1 MSPNDALQALLGR
14 LGPAGVWLRP
24 DAPDA
29 HAPSPGE
36 WLAHEKDWRG
46 RYHGRAL
53 AIVRPATLDEVVY
66 AVQLCAQAGLSL
78 VPQGGNTSL
87 VGGSVPDTS
96 GQQVVLNLQR
106 MNRVLQV
113 DPANLSMQVE
123 AGCLLSEVQDAARA
137 QGLLFPLSLA
147 AEGSCTI
154 GGNLAT
160 NAGGTQVLRYGTARE
175 LCLGLQVVTA
185 QGEVLDQL
193 TALRKNNTG
202 YDLRDLFV
210 GSEGTLGVITA
221 AALRLHPLPRGTATC
236 LLPCT
241 DLDAAVAALGSARS
255 HLDAGLTAFE
265 AMGELPLHLLRQHAP
280 TTARALH
287 HWHGAALPRWLLL
300 IECQSSESSAHAHER
315 LSHWLTHIATTQP
328 GLQIDQ
334 ALLAQ
339 SQEQA
344 QAMWAVRE
352 QIPLAEK
359 AEGLMVKHD
368 IGLPTSALA
377 DFVADMERTIPKR
390 WPGARIVCFGHL
402 GDGNLHFNVQP
413 PPHQR
418 DAAGL
423 AAFEPAVNAVVFDA
437 VQARAGTLS
446 AEHGIGA
453 LRLQELQQRQSPVAL
468 RLMQAIRQALDP
480 ARTFNP
486 GRLLP

>member
-1 MSPNDALQALLGR
+1 
-14 LGPAGVWLRP
+14 
-24 DAPDA
+24 
-29 HAPSPGE
+29 
-36 WLAHEKDWRG
+36 
-46 RYHGRAL
+46 
-53 AIVRPATLDEVVY
+53 
-66 AVQLCAQAGLSL
+66 
-78 VPQGGNTSL
+78 
-87 VGGSVPDTS
+87 
-96 GQQVVLNLQR
+96 
-106 MNRVLQV
+106 
-113 DPANLSMQVE
+113 
-123 AGCLLSEVQDAARA
+123 
-137 QGLLFPLSLA
+137 
-147 AEGSCTI
+147 
-154 GGNLAT
+154 
-160 NAGGTQVLRYGTARE
+160 
-175 LCLGLQVVTA
+175 
-185 QGEVLDQL
+185 
-193 TALRKNNTG
+193 
-202 YDLRDLFV
+202 
-210 GSEGTLGVITA
+210 
-221 AALRLHPLPRGTATC
+221 
-236 LLPCT
+236 
-241 DLDAAVAALGSARS
+241 
-255 HLDAGLTAFE
+255 
-265 AMGELPLHLLRQHAP
+265 
-280 TTARALH
+280 
-287 HWHGAALPRWLLL
+287 
-300 IECQSSESSAHAHER
+300 
-315 LSHWLTHIATTQP
+315 
-328 GLQIDQ
+328 LQIDQ

-339 SQEQA
+339 SQDQA

-453 LRLQELQQRQSPVAL
+453 LRLQELQRRQSPVAL